1 MSDQRFLNRC
11 WDEMAQARV
20 RFFGRNF
27 PAFQVCGYTGVLAAI
42 VLAMT
47 LVGETGLS
55 YWVMGAIVLSA
66 MATFLALVFATK
78 IITGEEQ
85 IIYYHHEIAV
95 MLVAAILARML
106 HRPVLAYMDVTI
118 LGIGMFLACGRI
130 GCLMVGCCHGR
141 PCAWGISYREEHAH
155 EGFAPYLVGI
165 RLFPIQ
171 AVESLWVLVVVIFG
185 AQFVLEG
192 RPPGTVLAWYTI
204 AYGAARFAFE
214 FVRGDTDRPY
224 TWGFSQGQ
232 WLSLWLMGS
241 LAWAE
246 LSGRLAFHAWHL
258 AVALALPFVMLLAA
272 LWRRVDDTRKFQILH
287 PRHVSEVASAME
299 SLDVICRQQEW
310 KRGPSETTAAV
321 PLACTSMGLQIS
333 AGNIEDNGSA
343 TSHFTIS
350 CRGRRI
356 TRKAAVI
363 VADLILQL
371 GREPRRRAL
380 IAGEE
385 GVFHLVLAV
394 ASESGVAP

>member
-1 MSDQRFLNRC
+1 MSDQGFLNRC
-11 WDEMAQARV
+11 WDAMAQARV
-20 RFFGRNF
+20 RFFGRSF

-47 LVGETGLS
+47 LIGKTGLS

-66 MATFLALVFATK
+66 MATFVALVFATK
-78 IITGEEQ
+78 IITGEEH
-85 IIYYHHEIAV
+85 IIYYHHEIGV
-95 MLVAAILARML
+95 ILVAAILVKIL
-106 HRPVLAYMDVTI
+106 HRPVLPYLDLTI
-118 LGIGMFLACGRI
+118 LGIGAFLACGRI

-141 PCAWGISYREEHAH
+141 PSAWGICYREEHAR

-171 AVESLWVLVVVIFG
+171 AVESLWVLGVVIFG
-185 AQFVLEG
+185 ARFVSEG
-192 RPPGTVLAWYTI
+192 HPPGTALAWYTI
-204 AYGAARFAFE
+204 AYGAARFSFE

-246 LSGRLAFHAWHL
+246 LSGRLTFHAWH
-258 AVALALPFVMLLAA
+258 VAAAAALPVVMLLVA
-272 LWRRVDDTRKFQILH
+272 LWRSFDDARKFQILH
-287 PRHVSEVASAME
+287 PHHVGEVASAME
-299 SLDVICRQQEW
+299 SLNAICRRQE
-310 KRGPSETTAAV
+310 REPERAGTSAAV

-333 AGNIEDNGSA
+333 AGNIEDKRSA
-343 TSHFTIS
+343 VTHFTIS

-356 TRKAAVI
+356 TPKFAVI

-371 GREPRRRAL
+371 ERQSHRREL

-385 GVFHLVLAV
+385 GVFHLLLTR
-394 ASESGVAP
+394 ASQNGVAL